1 MPALPK
7 VLDRLTCEQ
16 QGCCLRHWR
25 DHRLCSHPRH
35 RCRSSVPET
44 RVNGVPYAGITAP
57 EGAASGS
64 EFRCYVGL
72 RRRPSQPSPT
82 SADPRMVR
90 DAGSG
95 TVLLL
100 KLIVRLK
107 LHGAAPVQ
115 PSGAVIVYRAVSE
128 KGAGSSAKGVL
139 LKGPSARIAVN
150 VSVDRISAAACVN
163 SPLAGSFS
171 VVSTTVKPAGELVP
185 GLTLIEVR

>member
-1 MPALPK
+1 
-7 VLDRLTCEQ
+7 
-16 QGCCLRHWR
+16 
-25 DHRLCSHPRH
+25 
-35 RCRSSVPET
+35 
-44 RVNGVPYAGITAP
+44 
-57 EGAASGS
+57 
-64 EFRCYVGL
+64 
-72 RRRPSQPSPT
+72 
-82 SADPRMVR
+82 MVR

-150 VSVDRISAAACVN
+150 VSVDKISAAACVN
-163 SPLAGSFS
+163 TPLAGSFS

>member
-1 MPALPK
+1 
-7 VLDRLTCEQ
+7 
-16 QGCCLRHWR
+16 
-25 DHRLCSHPRH
+25 
-35 RCRSSVPET
+35 
-44 RVNGVPYAGITAP
+44 
-57 EGAASGS
+57 
-64 EFRCYVGL
+64 
-72 RRRPSQPSPT
+72 
-82 SADPRMVR
+82 MVR

-150 VSVDRISAAACVN
+150 VSVDKISAAACVN

-185 GLTLIEVR
+185 GLTLIELAYGLAPTGSNSPVA